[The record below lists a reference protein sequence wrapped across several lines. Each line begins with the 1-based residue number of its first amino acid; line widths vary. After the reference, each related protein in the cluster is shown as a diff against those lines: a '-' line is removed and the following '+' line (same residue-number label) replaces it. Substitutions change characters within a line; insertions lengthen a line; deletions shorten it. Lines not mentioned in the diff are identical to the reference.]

1 MKKSLI
7 SLLLALM
14 LVCTMM
20 PAVAES
26 AVDET
31 PYTITYISSRN
42 ATDAFMLCLEEIVD
56 MYQETH
62 PNFNMEIE
70 YIPERVSFLQ
80 KVKILGA
87 SGELPDWFDADPDNY
102 IESLADEGVL
112 YDMEALYEELGVS
125 DRFFDISKDYARLN
139 DGRLYLFTWQCNAEY
154 FFYNKNIFAEAGIE
168 KTPETFD
175 EFLEVC
181 AKIKEAGYTPI
192 SVGDVT
198 GGMFLRYMA
207 FLPFRMT
214 GNTYIEECCAGTR
227 KFSEEPGIKAAA
239 FMQELGQYFPEGFT
253 TSDYDTFVNLFTS
266 GECAMM
272 YNGTWVLQN
281 VVDENM
287 NLRDEFG
294 IFTMP
299 AYAENDVT
307 TANDYFANSGIGTA
321 ILAESMD
328 EPMKEFLAFLFDN
341 YADLLITKYNSI
353 PSLMPSSTEGLP
365 EIYLRVMED
374 ASNVHTFA
382 KCWDVVIDT
391 SSLDTLN
398 EQTVNLALGV
408 LTPEEWAAELD
419 AAIEENVG

>member
-70 YIPERVSFLQ
+70 YIPQRVSFMQ

-181 AKIKEAGYTPI
+181 AKIKEA
-192 SVGDVT
+192 
-198 GGMFLRYMA
+198 
-207 FLPFRMT
+207 
-214 GNTYIEECCAGTR
+214 
-227 KFSEEPGIKAAA
+227 
-239 FMQELGQYFPEGFT
+239 
-253 TSDYDTFVNLFTS
+253 
-266 GECAMM
+266 
-272 YNGTWVLQN
+272 
-281 VVDENM
+281 
-287 NLRDEFG
+287 
-294 IFTMP
+294 
-299 AYAENDVT
+299 
-307 TANDYFANSGIGTA
+307 
-321 ILAESMD
+321 
-328 EPMKEFLAFLFDN
+328 
-341 YADLLITKYNSI
+341 
-353 PSLMPSSTEGLP
+353 
-365 EIYLRVMED
+365 
-374 ASNVHTFA
+374 
-382 KCWDVVIDT
+382 
-391 SSLDTLN
+391 
-398 EQTVNLALGV
+398 
-408 LTPEEWAAELD
+408 
-419 AAIEENVG
+419 